1 MTAGLILVDE
11 KLVVIFDFVV
21 DVLATSTMLL
31 TTTGGRMGQVDSAV
45 FTIKLRH
52 FNEIDLF

>member
-1 MTAGLILVDE
+1 MEKMTAGLILVDE
-11 KLVVIFDFVV
+11 KLIVIFDFVV

-31 TTTGGRMGQVDSAV
+31 TTTGGGMGQVDSTV

-52 FNEIDLF
+52 F